1 MVPGNICLIIRPCK
15 ITAMKTFFTILTN
28 LFLTT
33 IALAQTGNT
42 ISGNV
47 KDSGNERLPGAT
59 VRLLKASDS
68 TLVKG
73 EVTDINGDFRFVNLE
88 NSTYVLAIS
97 AMAQKDFR
105 SAALTI
111 DAAHSSIALPAI
123 ILLPVKSIDLS
134 EVVVKAKKPLI
145 EQEIDRTIVNVGSM
159 IGSATSNTF
168 DVLGKTPG
176 VSVNANGEI
185 SLNGRSGVTVLIDG
199 RSTYMSG
206 ADLAAYLKSLPGGVL
221 DKIELMDNPPARYD
235 AAGNAVIDIRL
246 KKTRTGGFTGSVAL
260 GGSQGRYARSNDAV
274 NLNYNQRKLNVFANL
289 GYSYEKNY
297 SEDDFTRRYYD
308 ESGALKSRVGLQN
321 DQKGVSNGYNINLGM
336 DLAATPKTVFGTI
349 INLNGSSRKGN
360 FSYKSRQE
368 NALGQPVTSGNG
380 TTVSK
385 DTRNN
390 TSINTNMLH
399 KFNDKGRELTVDANY
414 LNYHTQGQQDLEN
427 HISNGESANI
437 SQDQFR
443 YQTPSEI
450 NIYTFKA
457 DYVHPF
463 KNKARVEGGFKSSY
477 VDNDFVFNHYNTSDG
492 NAVIDNRRSNHFQY
506 RENINAAYV
515 SGEKRWKRFGM
526 QLGLRLENTVAKGH
540 QLGNDS
546 VLAMRFTKNYTKLF
560 PSMFLNYKLNEQ
572 NAFVLMAVRRINR
585 PNYQMLNPFVFYKD
599 QYTYSAGNPHL
610 TPQYQ
615 DRLELKYQHKNF
627 LNMGLSYNRFTN
639 GIFTTIQA
647 QGDTFTSR
655 PDNIARGYMVLL
667 NTSVSGQIT
676 GWWYNNTTLRMSRIT
691 MKGPLYSEALNYG
704 TNVARLEISNY
715 FNLGKGW
722 NAELG
727 GYYASRDV
735 NGQAQTSG
743 MFRVNGG
750 IQKKIWKGK
759 GTVAMNFEDL
769 FHSWV
774 YHSRSFSIRQ
784 SDYYQVGRTD
794 TQRVSIAL
802 NYKFG
807 KETFNRKRRHNNN
820 ASDDEKGRVE

>member
-1 MVPGNICLIIRPCK
+1 
-15 ITAMKTFFTILTN
+15 MKTLFTILTSCLISFN
-28 LFLTT
+28 AF
-33 IALAQTGNT
+33 AQTGNT
-42 ISGNV
+42 ISGTV
-47 KDSGNERLPGAT
+47 KDAGNESLPGAS
-59 VRLLKASDS
+59 VRLLKAADS
-68 TLVKG
+68 TLVTG
-73 EVTDINGDFRFVNLE
+73 EVTDMNGNFRFIDLE
-88 NSTYVLAIS
+88 SNTYLLAIS
-97 AMAQKDFR
+97 ALGRKDFK
-105 SAALTI
+105 STPLTV
-111 DAAHSSIALPAI
+111 DAGHSNIALPAI
-123 ILLPVKSIDLS
+123 ILLSAKSIELS

-145 EQEIDRTIVNVGSM
+145 EQEMDRTIVNVGSM

-185 SLNGRSGVTVLIDG
+185 SLNGRGGVTVLIDG

-246 KKTRTGGFTGSVAL
+246 KKTRTGGLTGSAAL
-260 GGSQGRYARSNDAV
+260 GASQGRYARSNDAL
-274 NLNYNQRKLNVFANL
+274 NLNYNRRKLNLFANL

-308 ESGALKSRVGLQN
+308 ESGALKSRVELKN
-321 DQKGVSNGYNINLGM
+321 DQEVASNGYNINLGM

-349 INLNGSSRKGN
+349 LNLNGSSRKGN
-360 FSYKSRQE
+360 FSYESAQQ
-368 NALGQPVTSGNG
+368 NASNAMVNSGNG
-380 TTVSK
+380 NTISK

-390 TSINTNMLH
+390 TSINMNMLH
-399 KFNDKGRELTVDANY
+399 KFNDKGRELAVDANY
-414 LNYHTQGQQDLEN
+414 LNYHTNGRQDLEN
-427 HISNGESANI
+427 RLFNEDGGMASGEL
-437 SQDQFR
+437 FR
-443 YQTPSEI
+443 YRTPSEI
-450 NIYTFKA
+450 NIYTLKA
-457 DYVHPF
+457 DYAHPL
-463 KNKARVEGGFKSSY
+463 KNKARIEGGFKSSY
-477 VDNDFVFNHYNTSDG
+477 VDNDFVFNYYNTNDG
-492 NAVIDNRRSNHFQY
+492 NTVIDNRRSNHFQY

-526 QLGLRLENTVAKGH
+526 QLGLRLENTVAKGN

-546 VLAMRFTKNYTKLF
+546 VFAMRFTKNYTKLF
-560 PSMFLNYKLNEQ
+560 PSIFLNYKLNDH

-615 DRLELKYQHKNF
+615 ERLELKYQHKNC

-667 NTSVSGQIT
+667 NTSVSGQVT
-676 GWWYNNTTLRMSRIT
+676 GWWYNNTTLRLSRIT
-691 MKGPLYSEALNYG
+691 MKGPLYTEALNYA

-715 FNLGKGW
+715 FNLGNGW

-774 YHSRSFSIRQ
+774 YHNRSFSIRQ
-784 SDYYQVGRTD
+784 SDYYQVNRTD
-794 TQRVSIAL
+794 TQRITIAF

-807 KETFNRKRRHNNN
+807 KETFARKRRHNNN

>member
-1 MVPGNICLIIRPCK
+1 MKTLFVLLTSCLIG
-15 ITAMKTFFTILTN
+15 LN
-28 LFLTT
+28 
-33 IALAQTGNT
+33 ALAQ
-42 ISGNV
+42 SGNV
-47 KDSGNERLPGAT
+47 ISGTVKDATNQSLPGAT
-59 VRLLKASDS
+59 VRLLKISDS
-68 TLVKG
+68 TLVTG
-73 EVTDINGDFRFVNLE
+73 EVTDVNGNFRFVNLQAGAYE
-88 NSTYVLAIS
+88 LAIG
-97 AMAQKDFR
+97 AMGQKDFR

-111 DAAHSSIALPAI
+111 DAGHSAITLPAI
-123 ILLPVKSIDLS
+123 ILLPAKSIELG
-134 EVVVKAKKPLI
+134 EVVIKAQKPLI
-145 EQEIDRTIVNVGSM
+145 EQEMDRTIVNVGSM

-168 DVLGKTPG
+168 DVLSKTPG
-176 VSVNANGEI
+176 VSLNAAGDI
-185 SLNGRSGVTVLIDG
+185 SLNGRSGVMVLIDG

-235 AAGNAVIDIRL
+235 AAGNALINIRL
-246 KKTRTGGFTGSVAL
+246 KKTRAGGLTGSLAL

-274 NLNYNQRKLNVFANL
+274 NLNYNRRKLNLFANL
-289 GYSYEKNY
+289 GYSYDKNY
-297 SEDDFTRRYYD
+297 SEDDFNRRYYD
-308 ESGALKSRVGLQN
+308 ETGAVKSRVELKN
-321 DQKGVSNGYNINLGM
+321 DQKNASNGYNVNLGM
-336 DLAATPKTVFGTI
+336 DLTATSKTIFGAI
-349 INLNGSSRKGN
+349 VNLNGSSRKGN
-360 FSYKSRQE
+360 FNYQSTQQ
-368 NALGQPVTSGNG
+368 NALYQLAGSGNG
-380 TTVSK
+380 STVSK
-385 DTRNN
+385 DIRNN
-390 TSINTNMLH
+390 TSINGNMLH
-399 KFNDKGRELTVDANY
+399 KFNDQGRELTVDANY
-414 LNYHTQGQQDLEN
+414 LNYHTQGRQDLEN
-427 HISNGESANI
+427 RLFDAEGSLTSREL
-437 SQDQFR
+437 FR
-443 YQTPSEI
+443 YRTPSEI

-457 DYVHPF
+457 DYVHPL
-463 KNKARVEGGFKSSY
+463 KNKARLEGGFKSSY
-477 VDNDFVFNHYNTSDG
+477 VDNDFVFNYYNTNDG

-506 RENINAAYV
+506 RENINAAYI

-526 QLGLRLENTVAKGH
+526 QLGLRLENTAAKGH

-546 VLAMRFTKNYTKLF
+546 VAAMHFTKNYTKLF
-560 PSMFLNYKLNEQ
+560 PSIFLNYKLNEQ
-572 NAFVLMAVRRINR
+572 NALVLMAVRRINR
-585 PNYQMLNPFVFYKD
+585 PNYQMLNPFVFYRD

-610 TPQYQ
+610 IPQYQ

-667 NTSVSGQIT
+667 NTSVSGQLT
-676 GWWYNNTTLRMSRIT
+676 SWWYNNTTLRLSRIT
-691 MKGPLYSEALNYG
+691 LKGPLYTEALNYA
-704 TNVARLEISNY
+704 TNVARLELNNY
-715 FNLGKGW
+715 FNLGNGW
-722 NAELG
+722 NAEVG

-774 YHSRSFSIRQ
+774 YHNRSFSIRQ

-794 TQRVSIAL
+794 TQRISIAL

-807 KETFNRKRRHNNN
+807 KDTFTRKRRHNNN

>member
-1 MVPGNICLIIRPCK
+1 
-15 ITAMKTFFTILTN
+15 MKTLFTILTSCLISLN
-28 LFLTT
+28 A
-33 IALAQTGNT
+33 IAQTGNT
-42 ISGNV
+42 ISGTV
-47 KDSGNERLPGAT
+47 KDSGNESLPGAS
-59 VRLLKASDS
+59 VRLLKATDS
-68 TLVKG
+68 TLVTG
-73 EVTDINGDFRFVNLE
+73 EVTDANGNFRFINLE
-88 NSTYVLAIS
+88 NNTYLLAIS
-97 AMAQKDFR
+97 AMGQKDFK
-105 SAALTI
+105 STALTV
-111 DAAHSSIALPAI
+111 DATHSSIALPAI
-123 ILLPVKSIDLS
+123 ILLPAKSIELA
-134 EVVVKAKKPLI
+134 EVMVKAKKPLI

-185 SLNGRSGVTVLIDG
+185 SLNGKGGVMVLIDG

-221 DKIELMDNPPARYD
+221 DKIELMDNPSARYD

-246 KKTRTGGFTGSVAL
+246 KKTRTGGLTGSLAL
-260 GGSQGRYARSNDAV
+260 GGSQGRYMRSNDAV
-274 NLNYNQRKLNVFANL
+274 NLNYNQRKLNLFANL

-297 SEDDFTRRYYD
+297 GDDEFSRRYY
-308 ESGALKSRVGLQN
+308 EGTGTLKSRVGLKN
-321 DQKGVSNGYNINLGM
+321 DQTTASNGYNINLGM
-336 DLAATPKTVFGTI
+336 DLAATSKTVLGAI
-349 INLNGSSRKGN
+349 LNLNGSSRKGN
-360 FSYKSRQE
+360 FSYESAQR
-368 NALGQPVTSGNG
+368 NALDELITSGNG
-380 TTVSK
+380 STVSR
-385 DTRNN
+385 DIRNN
-390 TSINTNMLH
+390 TSMNMNMLH
-399 KFNDKGRELTVDANY
+399 KFNDKGRELAVDANY
-414 LNYHTQGQQDLEN
+414 LNYHTRGMQDLEN
-427 HISNGESANI
+427 RLFNEDGAITSREL
-437 SQDQFR
+437 FR
-443 YQTPSEI
+443 YRTPSEI
-450 NIYTFKA
+450 NIYTLKA
-457 DYVHPF
+457 DYVHPL
-463 KNKARVEGGFKSSY
+463 KNKARLEGGFKSSY
-477 VDNDFVFNHYNTSDG
+477 VDNDFIFNHYNTNDD

-526 QLGLRLENTVAKGH
+526 QMGLRLENTIANGN

-560 PSMFLNYKLNEQ
+560 PSIFLNYKLNDE

-610 TPQYQ
+610 IPQYQ
-615 DRLELKYQHKNF
+615 DRLELKYQHKHF

-655 PDNIARGYMVLL
+655 PDNISRGYMILL
-667 NTSVSGQIT
+667 NTSLSGQIT
-676 GWWYNNTTLRMSRIT
+676 SWWYNNTTLRLSRIT
-691 MKGPLYSEALNYG
+691 MKGPLYTEALNYA
-704 TNVARLEISNY
+704 TNVARLELNNY
-715 FNLGKGW
+715 FNLGHGW

-774 YHSRSFSIRQ
+774 YHNRSFSIRQ
-784 SDYYQVGRTD
+784 SDYYQVNRTD
-794 TQRVSIAL
+794 TQRISIAL

-807 KETFNRKRRHNNN
+807 KETFARKRRHNNN

>member
-1 MVPGNICLIIRPCK
+1 
-15 ITAMKTFFTILTN
+15 MKTLFIILT
-28 LFLTT
+28 TT
-33 IALAQTGNT
+33 FIATTALAQQSNS
-42 ISGNV
+42 ISGTV
-47 KDSGNERLPGAT
+47 KDSGNETLPGAT

-68 TLVKG
+68 TLVTG
-73 EVTDINGDFRFVNLE
+73 ETTDASGKFRFANLA
-88 NSTYVLAIS
+88 NNTYLLAIT
-97 AMAQKDFR
+97 AMSQKDFT
-105 SAALTI
+105 STPLTV
-111 DAAHSSIALPAI
+111 DEAHPTVALPAI
-123 ILLPVKSIDLS
+123 ILLPAKSIELK
-134 EVVVKAKKPLI
+134 EVVVKASKPLI
-145 EQEIDRTIVNVGSM
+145 EQELDRTIVNVGSM

-168 DVLGKTPG
+168 DVLSKTPG
-176 VSVNANGEI
+176 VTVNANGEI
-185 SLNGRSGVTVLIDG
+185 NLNGKGGVMVLIDG

-246 KKTRTGGFTGSVAL
+246 KKTRTGGLTGSVGL

-274 NLNYNQRKLNVFANL
+274 NLNYNQKKLNLFANL
-289 GYSYEKNY
+289 GYGYEKNY
-297 SEDDFTRRYYD
+297 SQDDFTRRYYD
-308 ESGALKSRVGLQN
+308 ETGALKSRVGLTN
-321 DQKGVSNGYNINLGM
+321 DQKYALNGYNVNLGA
-336 DLAATPKTVFGTI
+336 DFTVTSKTVFGAI
-349 INLNGSSRKGN
+349 VNLNGSSRKGD
-360 FSYKSRQE
+360 FHYESTQS
-368 NALGQPVTSGNG
+368 NALNLLNGYGNG
-380 TTVSK
+380 STVSN

-390 TSINTNMLH
+390 TSINGNMLH
-399 KFNDKGRELTVDANY
+399 KFNDKGRELAVDANY
-414 LNYHTQGQQDLEN
+414 LHYHNSGKQDLEN
-427 HISNGESANI
+427 RLFDAEGAMTGH
-437 SQDQFR
+437 DLFR
-443 YQTPSEI
+443 YRTPSDI

-457 DYVHPF
+457 DYAHPM
-463 KNKARVEGGFKSSY
+463 KNKARMEAGFKSSY
-477 VDNDFVFNHYNTSDG
+477 VDNDFIFNHFNVNDG
-492 NAVIDNRRSNHFQY
+492 DAVIDNRRSNHFQY
-506 RENINAAYV
+506 HENINAVYI

-526 QLGLRLENTVAKGH
+526 QAGLRLENTIAKGH

-560 PSMFLNYKLNEQ
+560 PSLFFNYKVNDR
-572 NAFVLMAVRRINR
+572 NTFVLMAVRRISR

-615 DRLELKYQHKNF
+615 DRLELKYQHKSI

-667 NTSVSGQIT
+667 NTTVSGQIT
-676 GWWYNNTTLRMSRIT
+676 SWWYNNTTLRLSRIT
-691 MKGPLYSEALNYG
+691 MKGPLYTESLNYA
-704 TNVARLEISNY
+704 TNVARLEVNNY
-715 FNLGKGW
+715 FNLGNGW
-722 NAELG
+722 NADLG

-759 GTVAMNFEDL
+759 GAVALNFEDL

-774 YHSRSFSIRQ
+774 YHNKSFSIRQ

-794 TQRVSIAL
+794 TQRIGIAL

-807 KETFNRKRRHNNN
+807 KETFARKRRHNNN

>member
-1 MVPGNICLIIRPCK
+1 
-15 ITAMKTFFTILTN
+15 MKTFFSILISCLITLN
-28 LFLTT
+28 AFS
-33 IALAQTGNT
+33 QTGNT
-42 ISGNV
+42 ISGTV
-47 KDSGNERLPGAT
+47 KDSRNENLPGAT
-59 VRLLKASDS
+59 VRLLKATDS
-68 TLVKG
+68 TLVTG
-73 EVTDINGDFRFVNLE
+73 EVSDLNGNFRFINLE
-88 NSTYVLAIS
+88 NNSYVLAIS
-97 AMAQKDFR
+97 AMGQKDFK
-105 SAALTI
+105 STALTI
-111 DAAHSSIALPAI
+111 DAGHSNIALPAV
-123 ILLPVKSIDLS
+123 ILLPAQSIELG

-159 IGSATSNTF
+159 IGSATNNTF
-168 DVLGKTPG
+168 DVLSKTPG

-185 SLNGRSGVTVLIDG
+185 SLNGKGGVMVLIDG

-246 KKTRTGGFTGSVAL
+246 KKTRTGGFTGSLAL
-260 GGSQGRYARSNDAV
+260 GGSQGRYARSNDAL
-274 NLNYNQRKLNVFANL
+274 NLNYNRRKLNLFANL

-297 SEDDFTRRYYD
+297 SEDDFSRRYYD
-308 ESGALKSRVGLQN
+308 EAGVLKSRVELKN
-321 DQKGVSNGYNINLGM
+321 DQKTAANGYNVNLGM
-336 DLAATPKTVFGTI
+336 DLTATPKTVFGTI
-349 INLNGSSRKGN
+349 INLNGSSRKGD
-360 FSYKSRQE
+360 FSYESAQR
-368 NALGQPVTSGNG
+368 NALNALVGTGNG
-380 TTVSK
+380 GTISK

-390 TSINTNMLH
+390 TGINTNMLH
-399 KFNDKGRELTVDANY
+399 KFNDKGRELAIDANY
-414 LNYHTQGQQDLEN
+414 LNYRTQGWQDLEN
-427 HISNGESANI
+427 RLFNEEGANI
-437 SQDQFR
+437 RRELFR
-443 YQTPSEI
+443 YRTPSEI
-450 NIYTFKA
+450 NIYTLKA

-463 KNKARVEGGFKSSY
+463 KNKARLEGGFKSSY
-477 VDNDFVFNHYNTSDG
+477 VDNDFVFNYYNTNDG
-492 NAVIDNRRSNHFQY
+492 HEVIDNRRSNHFQY

-526 QLGLRLENTVAKGH
+526 QLGLRLENTIAKGN

-560 PSMFLNYKLNEQ
+560 PSIFLNYKLNDQ
-572 NAFVLMAVRRINR
+572 HAFVLMAVRRINR

-610 TPQYQ
+610 IPQYQ

-639 GIFTTIQA
+639 GIFTTVRA

-655 PDNIARGYMVLL
+655 PDNITRGYMVLL
-667 NTSVSGQIT
+667 NTGVSGQIT
-676 GWWYNNTTLRMSRIT
+676 SWWYNNTTLRLSRIT
-691 MKGPLYSEALNYG
+691 MKGPLYTETLNYG
-704 TNVARLEISNY
+704 TNVARLEFNNY
-715 FNLGKGW
+715 FNLGNGW

-759 GTVAMNFEDL
+759 GSVAMNFEDL

-774 YHSRSFSIRQ
+774 YHNRSFSIRQ
-784 SDYYQVGRTD
+784 SDYYQVNRTD
-794 TQRVSIAL
+794 TQRISIAL

-807 KETFNRKRRHNNN
+807 KETFARKRRHNNN

>member
-1 MVPGNICLIIRPCK
+1 
-15 ITAMKTFFTILTN
+15 MKTLFTILIP
-28 LFLTT
+28 FLLGLH
-33 IALAQTGNT
+33 ALAQPGNT
-42 ISGNV
+42 ISGTV
-47 KDSGNERLPGAT
+47 RDAGNQSLPGAT
-59 VRLLKASDS
+59 VRLLKTSDS
-68 TLVKG
+68 TLVAG
-73 EVTDINGDFRFVNLE
+73 EITDVSGNFSFINLQTN
-88 NSTYVLAIS
+88 TYMLVIS
-97 AMAQKDFR
+97 AVGQKDFT
-105 SAALTI
+105 STVLTI
-111 DAAHSSIALPAI
+111 DAGHSTITLPAI
-123 ILLPVKSIDLS
+123 ILVPAKSIELG

-145 EQEIDRTIVNVGSM
+145 EQEMDRTIVNVGSM

-168 DVLGKTPG
+168 DLLSKTPG

-185 SLNGRSGVTVLIDG
+185 SLNGRSGVMVLIDG

-246 KKTRTGGFTGSVAL
+246 KKTRAGGLTGSVAL
-260 GGSQGRYARSNDAV
+260 GGSQGRYARSNDAL
-274 NLNYNQRKLNVFANL
+274 NLNYNRRKLNLFANW

-297 SEDDFTRRYYD
+297 AEDDFSRRYYD
-308 ESGALKSRVGLQN
+308 EANALKSRVRLKNRQIMA
-321 DQKGVSNGYNINLGM
+321 SNGYNINLGM
-336 DLAATPKTVFGTI
+336 DLTASPKTVFGAI
-349 INLNGSSRKGN
+349 VNLNGSSRKGD
-360 FSYKSRQE
+360 FSYESVQQ
-368 NALGQPVTSGNG
+368 NALGQLASSGNG
-380 TTVSK
+380 STVSK

-390 TSINTNMLH
+390 TSINANMLH
-399 KFNDKGRELTVDANY
+399 KFNDKGRELAVDVNY
-414 LNYHTQGQQDLEN
+414 LNYHTQGKQDLEN
-427 HISNGESANI
+427 RLFDADGAIVSREL
-437 SQDQFR
+437 FR
-443 YQTPSEI
+443 YHTPSEI
-450 NIYTFKA
+450 SIYTFKA
-457 DYVHPF
+457 DYVHPL
-463 KNKARVEGGFKSSY
+463 KNQARLEGGFKSSY
-477 VDNDFVFNHYNTSDG
+477 VDNDFVFNHYNTNDG

-506 RENINAAYV
+506 RENINAAYIT
-515 SGEKRWKRFGM
+515 GEKRWKHFGI
-526 QLGLRLENTVAKGH
+526 QLGLRLENTLAKGH

-560 PSMFLNYKLNEQ
+560 PSIFLNYKLNDQ

-610 TPQYQ
+610 IPQYQ

-667 NTSVSGQIT
+667 NTSVSGQVT
-676 GWWYNNTTLRMSRIT
+676 GWWYSNTTLRLSRIT
-691 MKGPLYSEALNYG
+691 IKGPLYTEALNYA
-704 TNVARLEISNY
+704 TNVARLEINNY
-715 FNLGKGW
+715 FNLGSGW

-774 YHSRSFSIRQ
+774 YHNRSFSIRQ

-807 KETFNRKRRHNNN
+807 KETFTRKRRHNNN

>member
-1 MVPGNICLIIRPCK
+1 
-15 ITAMKTFFTILTN
+15 MKTFFNILIGCLISLNT
-28 LFLTT
+28 FS
-33 IALAQTGNT
+33 QTGNT
-42 ISGNV
+42 ISGTV
-47 KDSGNERLPGAT
+47 KDSGNENLPGAT
-59 VRLLKASDS
+59 VRLLKAADS
-68 TLVKG
+68 TLVTG
-73 EVTDINGDFRFVNLE
+73 EVTDMNGNFRFTNLE
-88 NSTYVLAIS
+88 NNSYLLAIS
-97 AMAQKDFR
+97 AMGQKDFK
-105 SAALTI
+105 STALTI
-111 DAAHSSIALPAI
+111 DAAHSSVALPAV
-123 ILLPVKSIDLS
+123 ILLPAKSIELG
-134 EVVVKAKKPLI
+134 EVVVKAQKPLI

-168 DVLGKTPG
+168 DVLSKTPG
-176 VSVNANGEI
+176 IGVNANGEI
-185 SLNGRSGVTVLIDG
+185 SLNGRSGVMVLIDG

-206 ADLAAYLKSLPGGVL
+206 ADLAAYLKSLPAGVL

-246 KKTRTGGFTGSVAL
+246 KKTRTGGLTGSLAV
-260 GGSQGRYARSNDAV
+260 GGSKGRYARSNDAI
-274 NLNYNQRKLNVFANL
+274 NLNYNRRKLNLFANL

-308 ESGALKSRVGLQN
+308 QEGVFKSRVELKNAQHTTA
-321 DQKGVSNGYNINLGM
+321 NGYNINLGM
-336 DLAATPKTVFGTI
+336 DLTATPKTVFGTI
-349 INLNGSSRKGN
+349 INVNGSSRKGD
-360 FSYKSRQE
+360 FSYESAQQNTW
-368 NALGQPVTSGNG
+368 NAPLGTGNG
-380 TTVSK
+380 STISK

-399 KFNDKGRELTVDANY
+399 KFNDKSRELTVDANY
-414 LNYHTQGQQDLEN
+414 LNYHTQGRQDLEN
-427 HISNGESANI
+427 RLFNEEGANV
-437 SQDQFR
+437 SRELFR
-443 YQTPSEI
+443 YRTPSEI
-450 NIYTFKA
+450 NIYTLKA
-457 DYVHPF
+457 DYMHPF
-463 KNKARVEGGFKSSY
+463 KNKGRLEGGFKSSY
-477 VDNDFVFNHYNTSDG
+477 VDNDFIFNHYNTNDG
-492 NAVIDNRRSNHFQY
+492 HAVVDNRRSNHFQY

-515 SGEKRWKRFGM
+515 SVEKRWKRFGM
-526 QLGLRLENTVAKGH
+526 QLGLRLENTVAKGN

-560 PSMFLNYKLNEQ
+560 PSIFLNYKLNDQ
-572 NAFVLMAVRRINR
+572 HAFVLMAVRRINR

-599 QYTYSAGNPHL
+599 QYTYSAGNSHL
-610 TPQYQ
+610 MPQYQ

-655 PDNIARGYMVLL
+655 PDNITRGYMVLL

-676 GWWYNNTTLRMSRIT
+676 NWWYNNTTLRLSRIT
-691 MKGPLYSEALNYG
+691 MKGPLYTETLNYG
-704 TNVARLEISNY
+704 TNVARLELNNY
-715 FNLGKGW
+715 FNLGNGW

-750 IQKKIWKGK
+750 IHKKIWKGK
-759 GTVAMNFEDL
+759 GTIAMNFEDL

-774 YHSRSFSIRQ
+774 YHNRSFSIRQ
-784 SDYYQVGRTD
+784 SDYYQVNRTD
-794 TQRVSIAL
+794 TQRISIAL

-807 KETFNRKRRHNNN
+807 KETFARKRRHNNN

>member
-1 MVPGNICLIIRPCK
+1 MKTLFAILTFCLI
-15 ITAMKTFFTILTN
+15 N
-28 LFLTT
+28 LN
-33 IALAQTGNT
+33 ASAQAGNT
-42 ISGNV
+42 ISGTV
-47 KDSGNERLPGAT
+47 KDSRNESLPGAT
-59 VRLLKASDS
+59 VRLLNATDS
-68 TLVKG
+68 TLITG
-73 EVTDINGDFRFVNLE
+73 EVTDTNGNFRFVNLA
-88 NSTYVLAIS
+88 NNTYVLVIS
-97 AMAQKDFR
+97 AMGQKDFK
-105 SAALTI
+105 STAVTI

-123 ILLPVKSIDLS
+123 ILLPAKSIELG

-145 EQEIDRTIVNVGSM
+145 EQEMDRTIVNVGSM

-168 DVLGKTPG
+168 DVLAKTPG

-185 SLNGRSGVTVLIDG
+185 SLNGRAGVMVLIDG

-206 ADLAAYLKSLPGGVL
+206 ADLVAYLKSLPGGVL

-246 KKTRTGGFTGSVAL
+246 KKVRAGGLTGSVAL
-260 GGSQGRYARSNDAV
+260 GGSQGRYARSNDAL
-274 NLNYNQRKLNVFANL
+274 NLNYNQRKLNLFANL

-297 SEDDFTRRYYD
+297 SEDDFSRRYYT
-308 ESGALKSRVGLQN
+308 EAGTLKSRVELKNNQ
-321 DQKGVSNGYNINLGM
+321 QTAANGYNINLGM
-336 DLAATPKTVFGTI
+336 DLTATPKTVFGTI
-349 INLNGSSRKGN
+349 INLNGSTRKGN
-360 FSYKSRQE
+360 FSYESVQRDAL
-368 NALGQPVTSGNG
+368 NALAATGNG
-380 TTVSK
+380 STVSN
-385 DTRNN
+385 DTRRN

-414 LNYHTQGQQDLEN
+414 LHYHTLGRQDLEN
-427 HISNGESANI
+427 RLFNEEGDNVSREL
-437 SQDQFR
+437 FR
-443 YQTPSEI
+443 YRTPSEI
-450 NIYTFKA
+450 NIYTLKA
-457 DYVHPF
+457 DYVHPL
-463 KNKARVEGGFKSSY
+463 KDKARLEGGFKSSY
-477 VDNDFVFNHYNTSDG
+477 VDNDFVFNHYNTNDG
-492 NAVIDNRRSNHFQY
+492 QVVIDNRRSNHFQY
-506 RENINAAYV
+506 RENINAVYV

-526 QLGLRLENTVAKGH
+526 QLGLRLENTLAKGN

-546 VLAMRFTKNYTKLF
+546 VPAMRFTKNYTRLF
-560 PSMFLNYKLNEQ
+560 PSIFLNYKLNDK

-585 PNYQMLNPFVFYKD
+585 PNYQMLNPFVFYRD

-615 DRLELKYQHKNF
+615 ERLELKYQHKNF
-627 LNMGLSYNRFTN
+627 LNMGLSYNRFTH

-667 NTSVSGQIT
+667 NTSFSGQVT
-676 GWWYNNTTLRMSRIT
+676 SWWYNSTTLRLSRIT
-691 MKGPLYSEALNYG
+691 MKGPLYTEALNYG
-704 TNVARLEISNY
+704 TNVARLEINNF
-715 FNLGKGW
+715 FNLGNGW

-759 GTVAMNFEDL
+759 GTVAVSFEDL

-774 YHSRSFSIRQ
+774 YHNRSFSIHQ
-784 SDYYQVGRTD
+784 SDYYQLNRTD
-794 TQRVSIAL
+794 TQRISIAL

-807 KETFNRKRRHNNN
+807 KETFQRKRRHNNN

>member
-1 MVPGNICLIIRPCK
+1 
-15 ITAMKTFFTILTN
+15 MKTLFAILTFLLIN
-28 LFLTT
+28 LN
-33 IALAQTGNT
+33 ALAQAGNT
-42 ISGNV
+42 ISGTV
-47 KDSGNERLPGAT
+47 KDFRNESLPGAT
-59 VRLLKASDS
+59 VRLLNATDS
-68 TLVKG
+68 TLITG
-73 EVTDINGDFRFVNLE
+73 EVTDTNGNFRFANLT
-88 NSTYVLAIS
+88 SKTYVLVIS
-97 AMAQKDFR
+97 AMGQKDFK
-105 SAALTI
+105 STVLTI

-123 ILLPVKSIDLS
+123 ILLPAKSIELG

-145 EQEIDRTIVNVGSM
+145 EQEMDRTIVNVGSM

-168 DVLGKTPG
+168 DVLAKTPG

-185 SLNGRSGVTVLIDG
+185 SLNGRAGVMVLIDG

-246 KKTRTGGFTGSVAL
+246 KKVRAGGLTGSVAL
-260 GGSQGRYARSNDAV
+260 GGSQGRYARSNDAL
-274 NLNYNQRKLNVFANL
+274 NLNYNQRNLNLFANL

-297 SEDDFTRRYYD
+297 SEDDFSRRYYT
-308 ESGALKSRVGLQN
+308 ETGVLKSRVELKNNQ
-321 DQKGVSNGYNINLGM
+321 QTAANGYNINLGM
-336 DLAATPKTVFGTI
+336 DLTATPKTVFGTI
-349 INLNGSSRKGN
+349 VNLNGSTRKGN
-360 FSYKSRQE
+360 FSYESAQRDAL
-368 NALGQPVTSGNG
+368 NALAGTGSGS
-380 TTVSK
+380 TVSN
-385 DTRNN
+385 DTRRN

-414 LNYHTQGQQDLEN
+414 LHYHTQGRQDLEN
-427 HISNGESANI
+427 RLFNEEGDNVSREL
-437 SQDQFR
+437 FR
-443 YQTPSEI
+443 YRTPSEI
-450 NIYTFKA
+450 NIYTLKA
-457 DYVHPF
+457 DYVHPL
-463 KNKARVEGGFKSSY
+463 KDKARLEGGFKSSY
-477 VDNDFVFNHYNTSDG
+477 VDNDFVFNHYNANDG
-492 NAVIDNRRSNHFQY
+492 QAVIDNRRSNHFRY

-515 SGEKRWKRFGM
+515 SVEKRWKRFGM
-526 QLGLRLENTVAKGH
+526 QLGLRLENTLAKGN

-546 VLAMRFTKNYTKLF
+546 VLAMRFTKNYTQLF
-560 PSMFLNYKLNEQ
+560 PSIFFNYKLNAK

-585 PNYQMLNPFVFYKD
+585 PNYQMLNPFVFYRD

-615 DRLELKYQHKNF
+615 ERLELKYQHKNF
-627 LNMGLSYNRFTN
+627 LNMGLSYNRFTH

-667 NTSVSGQIT
+667 NTSVSGQVAS
-676 GWWYNNTTLRMSRIT
+676 WWYNSTTLRLSRIT
-691 MKGPLYSEALNYG
+691 MKGPLYTETLNYG
-704 TNVARLEISNY
+704 TNVARLEINNF
-715 FNLGKGW
+715 FNLGNGW

-735 NGQAQTSG
+735 NGQAQTSD

-759 GTVAMNFEDL
+759 GTVAVSFEDL

-774 YHSRSFSIRQ
+774 YHNRSFSIRQ
-784 SDYYQVGRTD
+784 SDYYQINRTD
-794 TQRVSIAL
+794 TQRISMAL

-807 KETFNRKRRHNNN
+807 KETFLRKRRHNNN

>member
-1 MVPGNICLIIRPCK
+1 
-15 ITAMKTFFTILTN
+15 MKTLFTILTACLIHLN
-28 LFLTT
+28 AF
-33 IALAQTGNT
+33 AQSGNT
-42 ISGNV
+42 ISGTV
-47 KDSGNERLPGAT
+47 RDTGNQSLPGAT
-59 VRLLKASDS
+59 VRLLKTSDS
-68 TLVKG
+68 TLVRG
-73 EVTDINGDFRFVNLE
+73 EVTDASGNFHFGNLE
-88 NSTYVLAIS
+88 NSTYMLAIS
-97 AMAQKDFR
+97 AMGQKDFI

-111 DAAHSSIALPAI
+111 DAGHSVITLPAI
-123 ILLPVKSIDLS
+123 ILLPAKSIELG

-145 EQEIDRTIVNVGSM
+145 EQEMDRTIVNVGSM

-168 DVLGKTPG
+168 DVLSKTPG

-185 SLNGRSGVTVLIDG
+185 SLNGRSGVMVLIDG

-206 ADLAAYLKSLPGGVL
+206 PDLAAYLKSLPGGVL

-246 KKTRTGGFTGSVAL
+246 KKTRAGGLTGSVAL

-274 NLNYNQRKLNVFANL
+274 NLNYNQRKLNLFANL

-297 SEDDFTRRYYD
+297 SDDDFSRRYYD
-308 ESGALKSRVGLQN
+308 ETGAVKSRVGLKNRQ
-321 DQKGVSNGYNINLGM
+321 VAASNGYNINLGM
-336 DLAATPKTVFGTI
+336 DLAATPKTVFGAI
-349 INLNGSSRKGN
+349 INLNGSSRKGD
-360 FSYKSRQE
+360 FSYESIQQ
-368 NALGQPVTSGNG
+368 NALYQPASSGNG
-380 TTVSK
+380 STVSK

-390 TSINTNMLH
+390 TSMNMNMLH
-399 KFNDKGRELTVDANY
+399 KFNDKGRELAVDANY
-414 LNYHTQGQQDLEN
+414 LNYHTQGRQDLEN
-427 HISNGESANI
+427 RLYDAEGAITSR
-437 SQDQFR
+437 DLFR
-443 YQTPSEI
+443 YRTPSEI

-457 DYVHPF
+457 DYVHPL
-463 KNKARVEGGFKSSY
+463 KNKARLEGGFKSGY
-477 VDNDFVFNHYNTSDG
+477 VDNDFVFNHYNANDG

-506 RENINAAYV
+506 RENINAAYL

-526 QLGLRLENTVAKGH
+526 QLGLRLENTIAKGH

-546 VLAMRFTKNYTKLF
+546 VPAMRFTKNYTKLF

-585 PNYQMLNPFVFYKD
+585 PNYQMLNPFVFYRD

-667 NTSVSGQIT
+667 NTSVSGQLT
-676 GWWYNNTTLRMSRIT
+676 GWWYNNTTLRLSRIT
-691 MKGPLYSEALNYG
+691 LKGRLYTEALNYG
-704 TNVARLEISNY
+704 TNVARLEINNY
-715 FNLGKGW
+715 FNLGNGW

-735 NGQAQTSG
+735 NGQAETSG

-774 YHSRSFSIRQ
+774 YHNRSFSIRQ

-807 KETFNRKRRHNNN
+807 KETFTRKRRHNNN